1 MKGAVIGTLAV
12 FAAVTMCAY
21 CAMDMRGIR
30 AGMPAPRILYG
41 CTVTNLHAKPVVVEV
56 RYAHPFKNMIV
67 TANAT
72 LMHGAS
78 KTFTRRDFKND
89 NAVFAAPVTSV
100 AVRDVAYPDREQVMT
115 DFDISSPTPDYLI
128 QVVTANSDAGFELVH
143 PK

>member
-1 MKGAVIGTLAV
+1 MKGVVGTIAVLA
-12 FAAVTMCAY
+12 ALAMCAQ

-41 CTVTNLHAKPVVVEV
+41 CTVTNLHAKPVVAEV
-56 RYAHPFKNMIV
+56 RYAHPFKNMII

-72 LMHGAS
+72 LMHGAT
-78 KTFTRRDFKND
+78 KAFLRREFKND
-89 NAVFAAPVTSV
+89 GAVFAAPVSSV
-100 AVRDVAYPDREQVMT
+100 AVRDVANPDLEQVMT